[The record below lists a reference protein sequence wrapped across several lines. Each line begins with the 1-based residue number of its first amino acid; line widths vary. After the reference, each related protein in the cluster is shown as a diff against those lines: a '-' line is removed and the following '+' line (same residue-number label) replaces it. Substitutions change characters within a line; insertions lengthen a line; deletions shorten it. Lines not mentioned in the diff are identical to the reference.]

1 MSCQLNDQTTYSDTT
16 NVSRNTSSNGVKVS
30 READNTS
37 VFCGF
42 RAMYPVPAVIRVLH
56 IVSSRRDIPN
66 DCWPVAKYHKI

>member
-1 MSCQLNDQTTYSDTT
+1 MSCLNDQTTYSDTT
-16 NVSRNTSSNGVKVS
+16 NVSRNTGSDGVKVS